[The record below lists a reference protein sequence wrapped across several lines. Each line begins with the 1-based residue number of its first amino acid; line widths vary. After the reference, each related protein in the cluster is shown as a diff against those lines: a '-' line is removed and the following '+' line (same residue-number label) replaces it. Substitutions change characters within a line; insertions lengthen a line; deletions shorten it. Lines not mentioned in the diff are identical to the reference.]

1 MSSGDGSI
9 DETEFSK
16 VCNSHGVEEAEAR
29 EAFKK
34 LGVVSINQ
42 AEEKDNDEKKGE
54 KQTRRCYN
62 GGVESH
68 ETVYSLCRVQR

>member
-16 VCNSHGVEEAEAR
+16 VCSSHGIEEAEAR

-42 AEEKDNDEKKGE
+42 AEKKDNDKK
-54 KQTRRCYN
+54 KNVTLQRRY
-62 GGVESH
+62 
-68 ETVYSLCRVQR
+68 RI

>member
-1 MSSGDGSI
+1 MLSGDGSI

-16 VCNSHGVEEAEAR
+16 VCSSHGVEEAEAR

-42 AEEKDNDEKKGE
+42 AEKKDNDKKREKKKFDHVTAAVSSRLTKLFTLSAG
-54 KQTRRCYN
+54 
-62 GGVESH
+62 
-68 ETVYSLCRVQR
+68 

>member
-1 MSSGDGSI
+1 MRSVSSGDGSI

-16 VCNSHGVEEAEAR
+16 VCSSHGVEETEAR

-42 AEEKDNDEKKGE
+42 AEKKDKKKEKKE
-54 KQTRRCYN
+54 MRRR
-62 GGVESH
+62 
-68 ETVYSLCRVQR
+68 YSSRVSQNFFSLRRVKR

>member
-9 DETEFSK
+9 DESEFSK
-16 VCNSHGVEEAEAR
+16 VCSNHGVEEGEAR

-42 AEEKDNDEKKGE
+42 AEEKGNDEKK
-54 KQTRRCYN
+54 RR
-62 GGVESH
+62 
-68 ETVYSLCRVQR
+68 ETDATML

>member
-1 MSSGDGSI
+1 MRMASNSSVSSGDGSI

-16 VCNSHGVEEAEAR
+16 VCSSHGVEEAEAR

-42 AEEKDNDEKKGE
+42 AEKKDNDKK
-54 KQTRRCYN
+54 KRDVTA
-62 GGVESH
+62 
-68 ETVYSLCRVQR
+68 TVSNLTKLFTLSAG

>member
-16 VCNSHGVEEAEAR
+16 VCSSHGVEEAEAR

-42 AEEKDNDEKKGE
+42 AEKKDNYKKE
-54 KQTRRCYN
+54 EERRDD
-62 GGVESH
+62 VTATMS
-68 ETVYSLCRVQR
+68 SLTKLFTFSAG

>member
-16 VCNSHGVEEAEAR
+16 VCSSHGVEETEAR

-42 AEEKDNDEKKGE
+42 AEKKDKDKKLW
-54 KQTRRCYN
+54 KNRRDD
-62 GGVESH
+62 VRAVVS
-68 ETVYSLCRVQR
+68 SLM